1 MNAPTRSKQAAGNGA
16 ADDDHRHLLHNPQQ
30 FVDDAVDVEVGEAL
44 A

>member
-1 MNAPTRSKQAAGNGA
+1 MEASPRAKQATGNGA
-16 ADDDHRHLLHNPQQ
+16 ADDDHRRLLHDPQQ